1 MKTLEQILETLK
13 TITPETAEKTIE
25 TVAGELRNLIFE
37 ERTHA
42 HNMAREQMHKTIK
55 TQLASLVPDEFQNL
69 DKTRWEDMIPVIA
82 AKLKTEGEKPAKKQQ
97 EQTETLEQIR
107 ARLESEYA
115 KKLEEER
122 RALAV
127 QSALSQIEAAAIA
140 KRLDPA
146 YKSIFSAALANEVD
160 VELTQDNKTAFKSKA
175 DGKYFVRDGQHATP
189 EYVAEEILKRY
200 PRLVAQQVQAPQPP
214 ANTNGIPIDKLKA
227 GLSELKIFSQ

>member
-25 TVAGELRNLIFE
+25 AVAGELRNLIFE

-55 TQLASLVPDEFQNL
+55 TQLATLAPDEFQNI
-69 DKTRWEDMIPVIA
+69 DKARWEDMIPVIA
-82 AKLKTEGEKPAKKQQ
+82 SKLKGDSEKPAKKQP
-97 EQTETLEQIR
+97 EQVETPEQIR

-140 KRLDPA
+140 KRLDPT

-160 VELTQDNKTAFKSKA
+160 VELTQDNKTAFKNKA

-189 EYVAEEILKRY
+189 EFVAEEILKRY

-214 ANTNGIPIDKLKA
+214 VNGNGIAVDKLKA
-227 GLSELKIFSQ
+227 GMSELKIFA

>member
-55 TQLASLVPDEFQNL
+55 TQLSTLAPDDFPNL
-69 DKTRWEDMIPVIA
+69 DKARWEDMVPVIA
-82 AKLKTEGEKPAKKQQ
+82 AKIKSQGERQQNKQP
-97 EQTETLEQIR
+97 EQTETSEQIR

-122 RALAV
+122 RALTV
-127 QSALSQIEAAAIA
+127 QSAMSQIEAAAIA
-140 KRLDPA
+140 KRLDPS

-214 ANTNGIPIDKLKA
+214 TTTNGIAVDKLKA
-227 GLSELKIFSQ
+227 GLSELKIFAQ